1 MGELDG
7 RIDGVDVHGEV
18 LYEGVAKGNDGV
30 TGEKWFDY
38 NQARF

>member
-18 LYEGVAKGNDGV
+18 LYEGVANFYSIFK
-30 TGEKWFDY
+30 
-38 NQARF
+38 